1 MELGVVMMF
10 RMTTLISRADVQQ
23 CGLLLS
29 FFFKKIFHQ
38 GPVESS
44 GGPMFRSTE
53 PDLVQKNHVHVKFCL
68 LEFFFPLEF
77 KGKEYS

>member
-1 MELGVVMMF
+1 MMF
-10 RMTTLISRADVQQ
+10 RMTTLISRADVQK
-23 CGLLLS
+23 CGLLLR
-29 FFFKKIFHQ
+29 
-38 GPVESS
+38 PVESS

-77 KGKEYS
+77 KDGSDRPYHHLEHRCPHRS